1 MHWHRMYLLVC
12 VGREG
17 GQGTHLPHT
26 GAFCIDN
33 SVNDISTNFF
43 YKVIVVDKKINKKI
57 ISSYFFFVSNK
68 NMPF

>member
-1 MHWHRMYLLVC
+1 MERMHWHRMYLLVC

-43 YKVIVVDKKINKKI
+43 IQVVTILYFSSAIVIVMSDLH
-57 ISSYFFFVSNK
+57 F
-68 NMPF
+68 